1 MRFLFPTVIHDTV
14 ISNFDQ
20 DLCIRLSREVK
31 KENPKGV
38 EKSNI
43 GGWQSDY
50 IKFKKNDYFS
60 NLISHTVRD
69 YFRESNIYKALRLVF
84 DGYWININQPG
95 ALNSIHDHPGC
106 DLAGVIWIK
115 TDKKSGVIKFRHPNG
130 FAENAS
136 LFFYNEDFKKK
147 LNAYPAY
154 WSSTKSGEG
163 ILFPSHLNHWVEEN
177 KSTEDRISISF
188 NIGLR

>member
-50 IKFKKNDYFS
+50 IKFICKDKY
-60 NLISHTVRD
+60 LVKTK
-69 YFRESNIYKALRLVF
+69 REKVF
-84 DGYWININQPG
+84 
-95 ALNSIHDHPGC
+95 
-106 DLAGVIWIK
+106 
-115 TDKKSGVIKFRHPNG
+115 
-130 FAENAS
+130 
-136 LFFYNEDFKKK
+136 
-147 LNAYPAY
+147 
-154 WSSTKSGEG
+154 
-163 ILFPSHLNHWVEEN
+163 
-177 KSTEDRISISF
+177 
-188 NIGLR
+188 